1 MNPVTKGTMIAAMPP
16 RVPYDPP
23 DQPTQLEQVS
33 KKLFGLL
40 RGFAYTDPDGER
52 HDVTREGVG
61 ETDLASVPRIMWW
74 FVASYGRHTRA
85 ALVHDQLV
93 DQIERHDADWVFRR
107 ALIDSNVGFVRRWL
121 VFAAV
126 SFETTFR
133 TTLKG
138 RDDAKT
144 LALERLRDEKRAN
157 GTIGTSQR
165 REKKAEVRL
174 QRKGP
179 WVTVFGFLLVGIHF
193 GVAAWAV
200 WRAVDGADGWPPA
213 ILAVASWALV
223 WGEWRAL
230 GWAGLGR
237 LAAFAA
243 GVVLVVPFS
252 ALLLAPVL
260 LTLVLEHGVYRIA
273 LVLWH
278 VRGKKGPKPEAPD
291 FEVTRKPQGG
301 RELKP
306 L

>member
-1 MNPVTKGTMIAAMPP
+1 MIAAMPP

-23 DQPTQLEQVS
+23 DSPTRLEQVS

-93 DQIERHDADWVFRR
+93 DQIERHDADWVFRC
-107 ALIDSNVGFVRRWL
+107 ALVDSNVGFVRRWL

-133 TTLKG
+133 TTRRGVDHVKT
-138 RDDAKT
+138 AK
-144 LALERLRDEKRAN
+144 LVHLRELKRAQ

-165 REKKAEVRL
+165 RVKKTQVRL
-174 QRKGP
+174 QRPGP
-179 WVTVFGFLLVGIHF
+179 AITVIGFLLVGIHF
-193 GVAAWAV
+193 GVSVWST
-200 WRAVDGADGWPPA
+200 WRAIDGVGEWAPA
-213 ILAVASWALV
+213 VLVSLSWILL

-237 LAAFAA
+237 LAAFAV

-252 ALLLAPVL
+252 ALLLLPVL
-260 LTLVLEHGVYRIA
+260 LTLVVEHGVYRIA
-273 LVLWH
+273 LGLWH
-278 VRGKKGPKPEAPD
+278 VRGKKGTKPEPPD
-291 FEVTRKPQGG
+291 FEVKRKPQSGP
-301 RELKP
+301 ELKP